1 MAPIALD
8 PRNAPDLWRL
18 YGRHAAVMLSA
29 GPRLHTISTEAMF
42 AVLSGAQHVDL
53 NQLAIF
59 GPAGVADAVAAVA
72 VVEGADVPALI
83 AVSGSVA
90 DAAVVG
96 EVLQHG
102 GFTRLA
108 EREALFWAPSPPPVA
123 PSPFDVRRAIDAAD
137 LSAIWPILHDAHG
150 YEPELAAMYGA
161 LLRRPD
167 VGCWLAWDGPRA
179 ICCAFVTRVGTTLG
193 VFDMTTLPEDRRRGA
208 GRGVLTWA
216 LAEAANWDN
225 DGVDGVIFWA
235 TPAGRPMYE
244 SLGFR
249 IADEMDVYTIGAS
262 PEDLA
267 AVGAAIIGG

>member
-1 MAPIALD
+1 MALIALD

-29 GPRLHTISTEAMF
+29 GPRLHTGSTEAMF
-42 AVLSGAQHVDL
+42 SVLSGAQHVDL

-59 GPAGVADAVAAVA
+59 GPAVVADAVAAVA
-72 VVEGADVPALI
+72 VVDGADVPALI

-96 EVLQHG
+96 EVLQQG
-102 GFTRLA
+102 GFTRTA

-123 PSPFDVRRAIDAAD
+123 SSPFDVRRAIDAAD
-137 LSAIWPILHDAHG
+137 LSAIGLILHDAHG
-150 YEPELAAMYGA
+150 YDLELAASMYGA

-193 VFDMTTLPEDRRRGA
+193 VFDMTTLPADRRRGA
-208 GRGVLTWA
+208 GRAVLTWA
-216 LAEAANWDN
+216 LAEAATWGI
-225 DGVDGVIFWA
+225 DGVNGVIFWA

-244 SLGFR
+244 SLGFG
-249 IADEMDVYTIGAS
+249 IVDEMDVYTIGAS

-267 AVGAAIIGG
+267 AVGAA